1 MLRWI
6 SAATLAQRHSKSS
19 WLSFG
24 LGRYKASPAKVLIP
38 SVHDTVDIDML
49 PYVCTGKTDRQLAS

>member
-38 SVHDTVDIDML
+38 SVHDTVTIRV
-49 PYVCTGKTDRQLAS
+49 YWKNRQTASKLAR